1 MRRYPFGANW
11 LDWTDMNELRKAI
24 DGRVLFRYL
33 TEGPSIASQFERAAA
48 ARLQSRFALA
58 THNCTQALRLAIL
71 ASSPAPGDI
80 VYVPAVTFVA
90 VAGAVLSCGLVPW
103 LVGVDENLAMRADD
117 LDARLDADTRVV
129 VAHMEGTVQPLPAR
143 GFVIEDVAQ
152 AFGGTHVGGQPAG
165 SLGSAGT
172 FSFHHHKVLTSG
184 EGGLIV
190 TPDPEVFERMRSYHD
205 HGCTR
210 IHGEYPRWSEEAH
223 YGENMVTSEIVAAVQ
238 LQQLRHLDEVL
249 AGLDRSY
256 RLMAAALAG
265 VAGPRVLP
273 RSAGDV
279 KISVR
284 LLFDHKAQRDEAAA
298 RLAARGAPS
307 WTLDRYFLPS
317 HPVIRGRRS
326 IYRDGFPWNLAP
338 QQDLG
343 AFEGTR
349 HYLSRILC
357 VPVSPEV
364 TDSEAE
370 REAMTVAGAF
380 RGRK

>member
-11 LDWTDMNELRKAI
+11 LDWTEMDELRDAI
-24 DGRVLFRYL
+24 DSRILFRYL
-33 TEGPSIASQFERAAA
+33 TDGRSVAAQFEQAAA

-71 ASSPAPGDI
+71 ASRPAPGDI

-103 LVGVDENLAMRADD
+103 LVDVDESLAMRLDD
-117 LDARLDADTRVV
+117 LDARLDADTPVV
-129 VAHMEGTVQPLPAR
+129 VAHMEGTVQPVPSR
-143 GFVIEDVAQ
+143 GFVIEDAAQ
-152 AFGGTHVGGQPAG
+152 AFGGMHVGGQPAG

-184 EGGLIV
+184 EGGLVV
-190 TPDPEVFERMRSYHD
+190 TSDQGVFERMRSYHD

-210 IHGEYPRWSEEAH
+210 VHGEYPRWSEDAH

-256 RLMAAALAG
+256 RLMAAALEG
-265 VAGPRVLP
+265 VAGLCVMPRG
-273 RSAGDV
+273 AGDV

-284 LLFDHKAQRDEAAA
+284 LLFDQEAQRDEAAA
-298 RLAARGAPS
+298 RLTARGAPN

-317 HPVIRGRRS
+317 HPVVRGRRS
-326 IYRDGFPWNLAP
+326 IYQDGFPWNLAP
-338 QQDLG
+338 QQDLD

-349 HYLSRILC
+349 RYLSRTLC

-370 REAMTVAGAF
+370 REAMAVAEALG
-380 RGRK
+380 GQQ